1 MPLPPPRSTATG
13 APVRRRPRP
22 RVVAGTLALVAGAA
36 LLGGCGVRLESPPPT
51 PPVPDAVEEVR
62 QDGAVDAATIATT
75 VAEVTGAE
83 GEVAEVLERVAE
95 QARTHADAL
104 GGVWEAWPGGAPE
117 GVTTAPVRTD
127 PPVADPAPQ
136 DVLDL
141 LTAGAADARAASL
154 ASPDDAVA
162 AVLASV
168 SIARSHAAADLAG
181 ALGEDLGPAAGAE
194 LSPDALVARGSDG
207 PTLLVL
213 DQARHAFET
222 VAARS
227 TGTSREAAA
236 GRAAHLQLLVDTA
249 LADGAPDRRP
259 GVYDL
264 PDATDDLSAEQ
275 AAAVDAESRLL
286 AHWVFSITL
295 TGPEQ
300 RESLL
305 AAAELAAGQV
315 RAWGGTLEELPG
327 LG

>member
-1 MPLPPPRSTATG
+1 MPIPPPRSTAAG
-13 APVRRRPRP
+13 APARPRP
-22 RVVAGTLALVAGAA
+22 HARTVAGTLALVAATA

-51 PPVPDAVEEVR
+51 APVPDAVEQVR
-62 QDGAVDAATIATT
+62 QDGAIDAATIART
-75 VAEVTGAE
+75 VAEVTAAE
-83 GEVAEVLERVAE
+83 GEVAEILDRVAA

-104 GGVWEAWPGGAPE
+104 GGVWVAWPDGAPE
-117 GVTTAPVRTD
+117 GVTTAPVSTD
-127 PPVADPAPQ
+127 PPVAAPEAR

-141 LTAGAADARAASL
+141 LTAGAADAREASL

-168 SIARSHAAADLAG
+168 SISRSHTAADLA
-181 ALGEDLGPAAGAE
+181 AAVGEDLAPAAGAA
-194 LSPDALVARGSDG
+194 LTPDALRARGSDG

-227 TGTSREAAA
+227 TGATRQAAA
-236 GRAAHLQLLVDTA
+236 ARASHLQLLVDTA

-259 GVYDL
+259 GVYAL

-286 AHWVFSITL
+286 EHWVFSITL
-295 TGPEQ
+295 TGPEE
-300 RESLL
+300 REALV

-315 RAWGGTLEELPG
+315 RAWGGTLEDLPG